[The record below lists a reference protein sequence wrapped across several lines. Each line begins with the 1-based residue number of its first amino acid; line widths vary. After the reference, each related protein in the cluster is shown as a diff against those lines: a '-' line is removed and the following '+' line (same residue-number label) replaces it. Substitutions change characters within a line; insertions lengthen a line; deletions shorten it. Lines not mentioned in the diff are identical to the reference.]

1 MSLTLIASSLAAF
14 APVLLDVFD
23 FDNDNDKKAAAAVID
38 IAKNVT
44 GTNTPQSALRA
55 LKSNPDSQASFNNQI
70 TADLKVLTAL
80 LDDRKD
86 ARKNYI
92 NSHKMADRMA
102 ERVMRNNLPLAALV
116 FLIQCGATYFL
127 RDHAALIGATT
138 SAATLVVKHLLD
150 ERKEVTGFYFG
161 GSLSRTKT

>member
-1 MSLTLIASSLAAF
+1 MSMTLIASSLAAF

-23 FDNDNDKKAAAAVID
+23 FDNDNDKKAAEAVVN

-44 GTNTPQSALRA
+44 GASTPQTALRA
-55 LKSNPDSQASFNNQI
+55 LEKNSDSQLIFKKQI
-70 TADLKVLTAL
+70 DAELSQLTAL

-102 ERVMRNNLPLAALV
+102 ERVMRYNLPLAALV
-116 FLIQCGATYFL
+116 LCIQCVATYFL
-127 RDHAALIGATT
+127 REHAALISATT
-138 SAATLVVKHLLD
+138 SATTLVVKHLLD